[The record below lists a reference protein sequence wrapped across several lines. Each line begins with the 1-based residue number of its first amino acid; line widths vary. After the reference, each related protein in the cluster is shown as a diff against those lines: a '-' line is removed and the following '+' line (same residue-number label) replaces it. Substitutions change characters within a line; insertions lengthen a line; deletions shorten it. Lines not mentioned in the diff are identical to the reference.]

1 MPVFKTLPN
10 ILISSWEPTIE
21 SKFCLSKTVSVLPD
35 KKLSQEIKSIKDI
48 ELWEQIHHQIGNFGI
63 YAAWSPYAEIYIIVY
78 YMFSKLPGGIEVYYD
93 PEEVYQKA
101 RTLGVALPFEEMLEQ
116 D

>member
-1 MPVFKTLPN
+1 MPVFKTLSN

-21 SKFCLSKTVSVLPD
+21 SKFCLSKTVSILPE
-35 KKLSQEIKSIKDI
+35 KKLSRGIKSVEDI
-48 ELWEQIHHQIGNFGI
+48 ELWEQIYHQIGNFGI

-78 YMFSKLPGGIEVYYD
+78 YMFSKLPGGIQVYYSSED
-93 PEEVYQKA
+93 VYQKA
-101 RTLGVALPFEEMLEQ
+101 RALGVTLPFEEILEQ